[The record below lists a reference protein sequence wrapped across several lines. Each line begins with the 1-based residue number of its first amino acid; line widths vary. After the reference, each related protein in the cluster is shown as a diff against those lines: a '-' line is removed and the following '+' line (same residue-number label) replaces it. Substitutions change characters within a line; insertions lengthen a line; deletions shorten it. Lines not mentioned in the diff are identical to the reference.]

1 MMKLSGR
8 ASAALFATS
17 LCVSMCSNL
26 ALAADHR
33 DGPLATGDPAADLND
48 VYLFVNPNDATET
61 ILIGTYF
68 PDAPDG
74 ARFSDAVDYRFFINN
89 GATTGGDIEIRC
101 RFADRGISW
110 NCSGVGGSTL
120 SASGRFEQTV
130 SATDFRVYVGLRDD
144 PFFFDAPQFNAI
156 RLGQAPGFRNPGVN
170 SFGTFNTL
178 SIVMGIKSNRLTNNE
193 ANPVLKVWG
202 STDRVGES
210 GISPGHSGMWYDTS
224 NEGHG
229 VLLQSLSAGVLGPNA
244 PRSMVAYWNV
254 FEPNGAQLA
263 LYGIGP
269 INNRSVAVPV
279 VSGTGGAF
287 PPATVRGPNF
297 AQPAFGTL
305 TFNFTSCD
313 RGTMAVQPTR
323 AGFAPTTINLSRLT
337 FVEGLPCTFFDSG
350 QIDRNG
356 RAAINT
362 ALMGSV
368 RDNPAL
374 KDAYNRASNPAM
386 WDGMF
391 RSEFEFSMAA
401 LDGLDGITGNGV
413 TTLSIPVLAG
423 VLLDDR
429 LIMDTRVPACGQ
441 YLAVELGLTTACGGR
456 TLAADVIDVSLAGL
470 VGPGVSDNVNLDS
483 VLLTNFPF
491 MNVPQ

>member
-1 MMKLSGR
+1 MKKFAAL
-8 ASAALFATS
+8 AFAVAFAALFGSA
-17 LCVSMCSNL
+17 
-26 ALAADHR
+26 AHAADHR

-68 PDAPDG
+68 PDAPKG

-89 GATTGGDIEIRC
+89 GAATNGNIEIRC
-101 RFADRGISW
+101 RFSDGGISFS
-110 NCSGVGGSTL
+110 CAGVGGNTL
-120 SASGRFEQTV
+120 AASGRFEQTV
-130 SATDFRVYVGLRDD
+130 NATDFRVYVGLRDD

-178 SIVMGIKSNRLTNNE
+178 SIVMGIRSSRLTNNG
-193 ANPVLKVWG
+193 ANPVLRVWG
-202 STDRVGES
+202 STDRTGGS
-210 GISPGHSGMWYDTS
+210 GISSGHTGLWYDPS
-224 NEGHG
+224 NSGHG
-229 VLLQSLSAGVLGPNA
+229 VVLQTLPAGALGTGS
-244 PRSMVAYWNV
+244 PRSMMAYWNV
-254 FEPNGAQLA
+254 FDNTGAQLA
-263 LYGIGP
+263 VYGTGP
-269 INNRSVAVPV
+269 INNRSVSVPV

-297 AQPAFGTL
+297 AEPAFGTL
-305 TFNFTSCD
+305 NFTFSSCTNA
-313 RGTMAVQPTR
+313 TMAVTATR
-323 AGFAPTTINLSRLT
+323 PGFASPTINLTRLSSIDG
-337 FVEGLPCTFFDSG
+337 VPCTFFDSG

-386 WDGMF
+386 WDSMF
-391 RSEFEFSMAA
+391 RAEFEFSMGG
-401 LDGLDGITGNGV
+401 LDGLDGIQGNGV
-413 TTLSIPVLAG
+413 TGLSRPALAG

-429 LIMDTRVPACGQ
+429 LIMDTRIPACGQ
-441 YLAVELGLTTACGGR
+441 YLAVELGLATACGGR

-470 VGPGVSDNVNLDS
+470 VGPGVSDNVALDS
-483 VLLTNFPF
+483 TLLTNFPF